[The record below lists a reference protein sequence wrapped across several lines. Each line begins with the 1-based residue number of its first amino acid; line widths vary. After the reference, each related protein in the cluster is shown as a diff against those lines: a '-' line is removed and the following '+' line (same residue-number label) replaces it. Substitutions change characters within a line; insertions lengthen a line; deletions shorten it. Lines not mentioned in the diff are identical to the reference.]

1 MGLSR
6 GLASHAD
13 SQGDG
18 HGRSKEPNIYFRV
31 WVKKAPMLCLGDIY
45 FAVELS
51 PLVFLYDLR

>member
-6 GLASHAD
+6 GLASHTD
-13 SQGDG
+13 PQGDG
-18 HGRSKEPNIYFRV
+18 HGRSKEPN
-31 WVKKAPMLCLGDIY
+31 IY